1 MKRYV
6 YQTMYMKGGTVVKSL
21 DSSYEKMSEVLNRLN
36 MEESMIRDVDAFAK
50 KAFQEKKID
59 HILILVWAVQDNGCF
74 TLLANVNKQ
83 FSYYH
88 LKMLLKGEK

>member
-21 DSSYEKMSEVLNRLN
+21 DSSCAKMSEAISRLN
-36 MEESMIRDVDAFAK
+36 MAEAFIRDFDDYAK
-50 KAFQEKKID
+50 KAFEEKKID
-59 HILILVWAVQDNGCF
+59 HILYLVWGVEENGCF
-74 TLLANVNKQ
+74 TLLNDVNKQ

-88 LKMLLKGEK
+88 LKTLFEGAK

>member
-1 MKRYV
+1 MKKFV

-21 DSSYEKMSEVLNRLN
+21 DSSCAKMSEAISRLN
-36 MEESMIRDVDAFAK
+36 MAEAFIRDFDDYAK

-59 HILILVWAVQDNGCF
+59 HILILVWGVQDNGCF
-74 TLLANVNKQ
+74 TLLDNVNKQ

-88 LKMLLKGEK
+88 LKTLFKGAK